1 MNSRVFNPIDLEIIG
16 LVYRFSKKRKRKLY
30 LVGGFLRDILLRRSR
45 DNPDLDF
52 CLKTNAISFGRVLA
66 KDTGSNFVVLDKE
79 HGACR
84 LIKKIDNRTY
94 TLDFTDF
101 RGADLEEDLRHR
113 DFTFNTIA
121 LSLEEF
127 FTLHRE
133 KRGKLTFND
142 LDKLLIDPYEGRKD
156 LNLKLIKVAD
166 KSAFVEDPLRILRS
180 FSFSCLLGFK
190 IDRETLKLA
199 KLHKKKLSTVSWE
212 RIREELFKIL
222 TVPKSFDCMIQ
233 MDEGKIL
240 KVIFPEIEKMRGL
253 WQGPYHHLDVW
264 KHSLETLK
272 NLETISEDFKDNQE
286 IRGYLKEFI
295 AGEHSRLALLKLGAL
310 FHDIGKPGAL
320 RREKGKLIFH
330 GHERIGAAITQNIA
344 RRLKLSNI
352 ETNTLKTMIFW
363 HLRPGYLADN
373 EVLTTRAIFRFF
385 RDTNTEALSV
395 LLLSLADQ
403 RATRGRLTTPDSRL
417 RHERLV
423 SKLIKEYFRRKK
435 EKKMPR
441 LINGHDLIK
450 EFKLEP
456 SPVIGKILSEV
467 EEMQAIGKIKT
478 KKEALQAAVKF
489 LKIKAQ

>member
-1 MNSRVFNPIDLEIIG
+1 
-16 LVYRFSKKRKRKLY
+16 
-30 LVGGFLRDILLRRSR
+30 
-45 DNPDLDF
+45 
-52 CLKTNAISFGRVLA
+52 
-66 KDTGSNFVVLDKE
+66 
-79 HGACR
+79 
-84 LIKKIDNRTY
+84 
-94 TLDFTDF
+94 
-101 RGADLEEDLRHR
+101 
-113 DFTFNTIA
+113 
-121 LSLEEF
+121 
-127 FTLHRE
+127 
-133 KRGKLTFND
+133 
-142 LDKLLIDPYEGRKD
+142 
-156 LNLKLIKVAD
+156 
-166 KSAFVEDPLRILRS
+166 
-180 FSFSCLLGFK
+180 
-190 IDRETLKLA
+190 
-199 KLHKKKLSTVSWE
+199 
-212 RIREELFKIL
+212 
-222 TVPKSFDCMIQ
+222 
-233 MDEGKIL
+233 
-240 KVIFPEIEKMRGL
+240 
-253 WQGPYHHLDVW
+253 
-264 KHSLETLK
+264 
-272 NLETISEDFKDNQE
+272 
-286 IRGYLKEFI
+286 
-295 AGEHSRLALLKLGAL
+295 
-310 FHDIGKPGAL
+310 
-320 RREKGKLIFH
+320 
-330 GHERIGAAITQNIA
+330 IGAAITQNIA